1 LIATSGII
9 YTKTADYGGAPVKM
23 GQQVVRMTVMGEV
36 SMAGAWE
43 MLYVDREHV
52 SLECARGS

>member
-1 LIATSGII
+1 MIATSGII

-23 GQQVVRMTVMGEV
+23 GQQVVRMTVVGEV

-43 MLYVDREHV
+43 MLYVDREHC
-52 SLECARGS
+52 L